1 MDEKWQQLK
10 DWINESD
17 NIVFFGG
24 AGVSTESGI
33 PDFRS
38 VDGLYHQKFRY
49 PPETILSHT
58 FYERHKEE
66 FFDFYRQKLIAPEAR
81 PNAAHVK
88 LAQWERDGKL
98 KAVITDGDIR
108 KFFLRG
114 GTPDQTVDNAAN
126 YHPLSVSVAERGKA
140 RGILQKYCIDALPV
154 LNKRGIITDII
165 FAHGLDVDN
174 RKQVDIPVVMMAG
187 GLGTR
192 LYPYTKILPKP
203 LIPVGEQPI
212 AEMIMDRFRDFGC
225 HDFTMIVNYKKGMIK
240 SYFNELEKD
249 YHVDFADEDVFMG
262 TGGGLCL
269 LKGKIG
275 TPFFFTNCDTLL
287 DVDFGD
293 IYEYHR
299 AHGNLVT
306 MICAFKHYTVP
317 YGVVELGEDGG
328 IAAMREKPELDFLT
342 NTGVYV
348 VEPRVVEE
356 MRDGEFIGLIGHT
369 GSGKSTLVQHLNG
382 LILPTSGKITVDG
395 MDLAEK
401 GTDRRAIRR
410 RVGLVFQ
417 YPENQLFEETVAKDI
432 AFGPK
437 NLGLDEAEIDRR
449 VRTAMRRVALDYD
462 KLAQRSVFE
471 LSGGQMRRVAIAG
484 VLAMEPQTLVLD
496 EPCAGLDPRGREEIL
511 GLISDLHRESGAT
524 IVMVSH
530 SMEEIASNVDRLLV
544 MNHGQNVMNGTP
556 AEVFSHAEEL
566 VEMGLAIPKMTQLF
580 LALKRRGVP
589 VDTSVFSVEQARQA
603 LRPLLKGGRGVC

>member
-1 MDEKWQQLK
+1 MIKVEELFIEPTATVLETLRKLDETGQ
-10 DWINESD
+10 
-17 NIVFFGG
+17 
-24 AGVSTESGI
+24 
-33 PDFRS
+33 R
-38 VDGLYHQKFRY
+38 
-49 PPETILSHT
+49 IL
-58 FYERHKEE
+58 F
-66 FFDFYRQKLIAPEAR
+66 IAPE
-81 PNAAHVK
+81 
-88 LAQWERDGKL
+88 GKL

-203 LIPVGEQPI
+203 LI
-212 AEMIMDRFRDFGC
+212 MDRFRDFGC

-249 YHVDFADEDVFMG
+249 YHVNFADEDVFMG

-356 MRDGEFIGLIGHT
+356 MRDGEFIGFPDVIERYRQAGEKV
-369 GSGKSTLVQHLNG
+369 GVYPISES
-382 LILPTSGKITVDG
+382 SW
-395 MDLAEK
+395 MDMGQLEELEK
-401 GTDRRAIRR
+401 MRRK
-410 RVGLVFQ
+410 L
-417 YPENQLFEETVAKDI
+417 ENQ
-432 AFGPK
+432 
-437 NLGLDEAEIDRR
+437 
-449 VRTAMRRVALDYD
+449 
-462 KLAQRSVFE
+462 Q
-471 LSGGQMRRVAIAG
+471 
-484 VLAMEPQTLVLD
+484 
-496 EPCAGLDPRGREEIL
+496 
-511 GLISDLHRESGAT
+511 
-524 IVMVSH
+524 
-530 SMEEIASNVDRLLV
+530 
-544 MNHGQNVMNGTP
+544 
-556 AEVFSHAEEL
+556 
-566 VEMGLAIPKMTQLF
+566 
-580 LALKRRGVP
+580 
-589 VDTSVFSVEQARQA
+589 
-603 LRPLLKGGRGVC
+603 